1 MLQDGGDLL
10 RAERLRFAP
19 QHRRDLGA
27 ALGDQ
32 LLGGKWTI
40 EPVDGEDDVIFRQ
53 VIAAV
58 VSHRLARPGSDLPAQ
73 ILGLLLEIGALDQFG
88 AERGEPVPRPLERL
102 RQRH

>member
-10 RAERLRFAP
+10 RAEGLRFAP
-19 QHRRDLGA
+19 QHRRDVGA

-40 EPVDGEDDVIFRQ
+40 ELVDGEDGSLRQ
-53 VIAAV
+53 VIAVV